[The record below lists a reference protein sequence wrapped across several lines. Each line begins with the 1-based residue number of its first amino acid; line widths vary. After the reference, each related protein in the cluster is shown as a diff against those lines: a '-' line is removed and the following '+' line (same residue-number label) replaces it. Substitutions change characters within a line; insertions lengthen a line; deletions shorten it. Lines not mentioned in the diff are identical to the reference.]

1 MTSQQRLGRGF
12 PLFPILL
19 IALGSLL
26 LLQTTGVLSWNL
38 WGSIWRLWP
47 VLIIAIGINI
57 ILGARMPWVAG
68 ALIAAVLAIGIA
80 LAAFTGPFADT
91 GFRGDVEVIS
101 SFHELLGDAESVDVN
116 IDFGAGELKLNSLP
130 AGSTNLVE
138 AEFHGREAEV
148 SVNRS
153 DGSADLDISNGDFSF
168 DFFRV
173 NDGAEWEVSLSP
185 SPGMSID
192 LTAGAT
198 EMDLDLSRL
207 KVNYLSIDAGA
218 ADIEVVMPADA
229 GHVDANVKV
238 GAADL
243 LIIIPEGVGAR
254 IDAET
259 AAGSL
264 SIDHGR
270 FPKQGDIYVSPDF
283 DLLANRIYMTIAS
296 GASSVEIR

>member
-1 MTSQQRLGRGF
+1 MSSHHLGRGF

-19 IALGSLL
+19 IALGFLL
-26 LLQTTGVLSWNL
+26 LLQTTGVLSWHL

-47 VLIIAIGINI
+47 VLLIAIGINI

-68 ALIAAVLAIGIA
+68 ILIAAVLAIGIA
-80 LAAFTGPFADT
+80 LAAFSGSFVGN
-91 GFRGDVEVIS
+91 GFSNGVETIS
-101 SFHELLGDAESVDVN
+101 SFHELLGETESVDVN

-130 AGSTNLVE
+130 PGSPNLVE
-138 AEFHGREAEV
+138 ADFRGREAEV
-148 SVNRS
+148 SVSRS
-153 DGSADLDISNGDFSF
+153 VGSADLDISNGDFSF
-168 DFFRV
+168 DFFR
-173 NDGAEWEVSLSP
+173 NNEGAEWNVSLSP

-192 LTAGAT
+192 LDAGAT
-198 EMDLDLSRL
+198 EMDLDLTHL

-229 GHVDANVKV
+229 GDVNANIKV

-254 IDAET
+254 IDADT

-264 SIDHGR
+264 SIDQGR
-270 FPKQGDIYVSPDF
+270 FWKQGDFYLSPDF
-283 DLLANRIYMTIAS
+283 EQLANRIYLSIDS